1 MQPSSVLRARASYS
15 SAVVAVLV
23 HALAIV
29 ALPRALPPTPPAET
43 PAVEPIE
50 IDTAV
55 PPEPEIEPAP
65 RAMAAAPPAADA
77 RLAMRATAT
86 PSSGGPASL
95 SASPASGEPSGARD
109 VEPAPSGSATFTLPG
124 PVVALAPA
132 ELGISGAGGPNPFAT
147 SPAFAPPGESG
158 EAPPRPAAERALRDA
173 LRASDRVVGLG
184 PEGPA
189 ITALRDATS
198 SSLAPLNGRALFTIR
213 AGADGEVLGIDLLH
227 ASGGSGWDDAKRL
240 ALEALRGKKLSL
252 PRGAKGAN
260 VRIEIVSELSYPS
273 GQRSKLGLGV
283 RPGAIVLPDE
293 SNIGQN
299 PTRKIHAR
307 ATGTEVF

>member
-1 MQPSSVLRARASYS
+1 MLRVRAPYV
-15 SAVVAVLV
+15 SAVIAMLA
-23 HALAIV
+23 HALVIAS
-29 ALPRALPPTPPAET
+29 LPRARPPAPVVEA
-43 PAVEPIE
+43 PALEPIE
-50 IDTAV
+50 LDTTLSA
-55 PPEPEIEPAP
+55 EPEAHPTAEPA
-65 RAMAAAPPAADA
+65 ATAPDA
-77 RLAMRATAT
+77 RLTMRATAT
-86 PSSGGPASL
+86 PSSGGPASS
-95 SASPASGEPSGARD
+95 SAPAGTGPGAAPD

-124 PVVALAPA
+124 PVVALTPA
-132 ELGISGAGGPNPFAT
+132 ELGISGAGGPNLFAT
-147 SPAFAPPGESG
+147 SPAFAPQGESG

-189 ITALRDATS
+189 ITALREATS